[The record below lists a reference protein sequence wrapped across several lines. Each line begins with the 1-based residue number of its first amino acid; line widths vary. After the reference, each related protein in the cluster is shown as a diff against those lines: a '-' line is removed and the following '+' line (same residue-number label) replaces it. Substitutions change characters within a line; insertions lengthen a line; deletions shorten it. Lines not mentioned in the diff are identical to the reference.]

1 MQQGGYRCHSR
12 TSGTLRAVFYPWL
25 FEQYDL
31 ECRSMFTWGINPHE
45 NPARSLDSDPAGRR
59 SLVQDRRRAH
69 LVSVQSSLVRAVM
82 GATIAA
88 LCQCSS
94 IDSQPTSRS
103 GGSPLVGTT
112 EQAIVTAN
120 DTITQ
125 AADEARTSW
134 YPDQVDLSPGVVS
147 DPTQFGPIFSPV
159 TLPLTAGEEVVA
171 QPLVSAD
178 YKSVLV
184 VTEQNN
190 AYVIDAA
197 TGAINAKRAFGTAF
211 NAETMLTPGCGDL
224 VSSHAGQGGIGIT
237 GTPVIDVATNTA
249 YFVTKSVDANQNVT
263 VTFRGVDATTLVDR
277 FATPLNGIVADN
289 ASFITFN
296 PTNEHQRPGLLFLD
310 GVAYAAFGSHCDA
323 PSFHGW
329 IIGVNAAGQ
338 IMAKFVTEVNPIAGE
353 YGAGIWGS
361 GAGLVSDGPGRIF
374 AMTGNGYSPAPTSP
388 VAGTSPN
395 AFLDNSMVRLQVQG
409 TGELLPAQWFNPVGL
424 AAGDQDLGSGGA
436 AALPSQFSTAPNLMV
451 GGGKSGKL
459 YVVDRD
465 NLGGFMNGPGGG
477 DLVLSTV
484 QVVGPIYSKPAVWPG
499 DKILYITSNGGPLQ
513 ALQFNSAGGT
523 PTFTVTGVSQTN
535 GRTDVWGNGTSAPI
549 VTSNGTTTGSALVWA
564 IDNGGTLH
572 AYDAVPANGVLT
584 EVFSATIGAQAKY
597 SAPGVGQNALY
608 IGTGDGRLLA
618 FGANPSP
625 LTGGGLAFG
634 SVIVGAQAMQTAT
647 FTAAAT
653 TQVTGLSTTNA
664 AFTLGNP
671 TPALGTQLMAGQT
684 LTVPVTFA
692 PSTPGP
698 YAAQLNAATATG
710 SGGTLGLSGTGS
722 TNGPSLMATPTS
734 LAFGSI
740 VAATTASQ
748 NTLLTNVGSQMLTF
762 KGLTQPTLPF
772 SVTSAPAVNSTL
784 APNASIALTVQFAPT
799 ADGNF
804 MGNVN
809 IQSDSVGG
817 ALAIPLT
824 GGAGTAPKLVITPL
838 SLDFGDV
845 PANTVRSMSFT
856 VSNAGGTNLTITK
869 SKPPVAGVFVA
880 TTSLPEGTVI
890 APGTSLTETVSI
902 TPTSS
907 GSFTDVWTLNG
918 NDGGAA
924 RVVTFT
930 ATSGM
935 ASADASSFNPGSVP
949 SSDASASSGMQSEE
963 AGPAEQEAG
972 GSQRAGCSTAPTAP
986 QWGGSGAASC
996 VGLWLSLLW
1005 VRRRRSCCETRATSL
1020 SCATFRRRC

>member
-1 MQQGGYRCHSR
+1 MMATLCHCS
-12 TSGTLRAVFYPWL
+12 
-25 FEQYDL
+25 
-31 ECRSMFTWGINPHE
+31 
-45 NPARSLDSDPAGRR
+45 SLDSRP
-59 SLVQDRRRAH
+59 
-69 LVSVQSSLVRAVM
+69 
-82 GATIAA
+82 
-88 LCQCSS
+88 
-94 IDSQPTSRS
+94 S
-103 GGSPLVGTT
+103 GGSGLVGTT
-112 EQAIVTAN
+112 SQALVTASN
-120 DTITQ
+120 TITQ

-134 YPDQVDLSPGVVS
+134 YPNQVNLTPGAVS
-147 DPTQFGPIFSPV
+147 DPTKFGQIFSPV
-159 TLPLTAGEEVVA
+159 TLPLTPGEEVVA

-190 AYVIDAA
+190 AYVVDAA

-224 VSSHAGQGGIGIT
+224 ASIHAGQGGIGIT

-249 YFVTKSVDANQNVT
+249 YFVTKSVDANQAVT

-289 ASFITFN
+289 ASFIKFN

-329 IIGVNAAGQ
+329 IIGVNATGQ
-338 IMAKFVTEVNPIAGE
+338 IVAKFVTEVNPIAGE

-374 AMTGNGYSPAPTSP
+374 VMTGNGYSPAPTSP
-388 VAGTSPN
+388 VAGTAPN

-409 TGELLPAQWFNPVGL
+409 TGGLLPVQWFNPVGL

-436 AALPSQFSTAPNLMV
+436 AALPSQFSTTPNLMV

-484 QVVGPIYSKPAVWPG
+484 QVAGPIYSKPAVWPG

-513 ALQFNSAGGT
+513 ALQFSNAGGT

-549 VTSNGTTTGSALVWA
+549 VTSSGTTTGSALVWV
-564 IDNGGTLH
+564 IDNGGALH
-572 AYDAVPANGVLT
+572 AYDAVPVNGVLT
-584 EVFSATIGAQAKY
+584 EVFSASIGAQAKY
-597 SAPGVGQNALY
+597 SAPGVGQDALY

-618 FGANPSP
+618 FGANPST
-625 LTGGGLAFG
+625 LTGTGLAFG
-634 SVIVGAQAMQTAT
+634 SVMVGAKAMQTAT
-647 FTAAAT
+647 FTSAAT

-664 AFTLGNP
+664 AFTLGTP
-671 TPALGTQLMAGQT
+671 TPALGTPLMAGQT

-692 PSTPGP
+692 PSMPGL
-698 YAAQLNAATATG
+698 YAAQLNATTAMG
-710 SGGTLGLSGTGS
+710 NGGTLGLSGTGS
-722 TNGPSLMATPTS
+722 TNGPSLTATPMS
-734 LAFGSI
+734 LAFGAI
-740 VAATTASQ
+740 VAGTTASQ
-748 NTLLTNVGSQMLTF
+748 NTLLTNVGSQTLTF
-762 KGLTQPTLPF
+762 KGLTQPTAPF
-772 SVTSAPAVNSTL
+772 SITSAPAVNSTL
-784 APNASIALTVQFAPT
+784 APNGAVALTVQFAPT
-799 ADGNF
+799 GDGNF
-804 MGNVN
+804 TGSVT
-809 IQSDSVGG
+809 IQSDSTGG

-824 GGAGTAPKLVITPL
+824 GAAGTAAQLVLSPL
-838 SLDFGDV
+838 SIDFGDV
-845 PANTVRSMSFT
+845 PANTTRSMSFT

-869 SKPPVAGVFVA
+869 SKPPVAGIFVA
-880 TTSLPEGTVI
+880 ETSLPEGTVL

-907 GSFTDVWTLNG
+907 GSFSDVWTLNG

-930 ATSGM
+930 ATSGV
-935 ASADASSFNPGSVP
+935 ASADASSFNPDGSVGA
-949 SSDASASSGMQSEE
+949 SDASSSSGTQGPPASTAVQGTGASSSAGCRMAPG
-963 AGPAEQEAG
+963 AGPRR
-972 GSQRAGCSTAPTAP
+972 S
-986 QWGGSGAASC
+986 SGPAAF
-996 VGLWLSLLW
+996 VGLGLSLLF
-1005 VRRRRSCCETRATSL
+1005 VRRRRAQC
-1020 SCATFRRRC
+1020 FRTPREA